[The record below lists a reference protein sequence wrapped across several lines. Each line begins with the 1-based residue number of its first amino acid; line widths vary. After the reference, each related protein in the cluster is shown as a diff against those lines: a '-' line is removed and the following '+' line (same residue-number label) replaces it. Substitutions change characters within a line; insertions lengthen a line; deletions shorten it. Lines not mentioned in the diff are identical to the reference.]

1 MVFLKLQLNKL
12 LNELL
17 FIVHFLYNKIHP
29 YEADF
34 HCIKPRGTIVWTS
47 RFDCDNYVGNLFDHG
62 KHFTYNV
69 SASVTSASCISDA
82 LKSLKMQSNSW
93 HASHR
98 TQRSID
104 LSI

>member
-34 HCIKPRGTIVWTS
+34 PCIKPRDSIV
-47 RFDCDNYVGNLFDHG
+47 
-62 KHFTYNV
+62 
-69 SASVTSASCISDA
+69 
-82 LKSLKMQSNSW
+82 
-93 HASHR
+93 
-98 TQRSID
+98 
-104 LSI
+104 

>member
-17 FIVHFLYNKIHP
+17 FIVHFLYNEIHP

-47 RFDCDNYVGNLFDHG
+47 RFDGDMWVAFLIMVN
-62 KHFTYNV
+62 T
-69 SASVTSASCISDA
+69 SRTMSVMLLPLHPAYLT
-82 LKSLKMQSNSW
+82 
-93 HASHR
+93 H
-98 TQRSID
+98 
-104 LSI
+104 